1 MIHRPFN
8 LLFLVVCIWFPPAH
22 GDITNRSILQ
32 ADADTLRAA
41 FIINF
46 ARFTTWPVGA
56 NLSPEAEIHF
66 CFFKAANIL
75 HIIDTSKTA
84 TIKGNVIA
92 AKSIANRS
100 NLADCH
106 LIYIGEA
113 APYEITKILQ
123 ATNKLPILS
132 VSNLPGFA
140 TSGGM
145 IELYQ
150 TDNTLKF
157 SINMQSAEQSKLV
170 FSSQLLKAAE
180 SVLEGTP

>member
-22 GDITNRSILQ
+22 GDITNRSIL
-32 ADADTLRAA
+32 TNGEKY
-41 FIINF
+41 FIP
-46 ARFTTWPVGA
+46 T